1 MAGFLAAQ
9 GVRPGDMVAVMLPN
23 GLDFVR
29 VWFGLCRLGAVA
41 VLLNPELKGA
51 FLEHQILNSGA
62 TLAIADA
69 AAAARFAEIAPRIP
83 ALKTLLLAEDAP
95 GLPFATVP
103 LDGWREAPP
112 YAGPMPR
119 PRDIACIMYTSGT
132 TGPSKGVLMPPAHCC
147 RVGLSAVEPVRID
160 RTRVM

>member
-41 VLLNPELKGA
+41 VLLNTELKGA

-69 AAAARFAEIAPRIP
+69 AAAARFAELAPRIP
-83 ALKTLLLAEDAP
+83 ATRTL
-95 GLPFATVP
+95 
-103 LDGWREAPP
+103 
-112 YAGPMPR
+112 
-119 PRDIACIMYTSGT
+119 
-132 TGPSKGVLMPPAHCC
+132 PPAADPHTRNAPWQE
-147 RVGLSAVEPVRID
+147 RVWQIA
-160 RTRVM
+160 